1 MQQGVVF
8 NGLRVRARLAVA
20 LALVAVAALP
30 APASAAGPRVVFND
44 SMSTVTYR
52 MSTPPNPDRTDSDN
66 DAGQKTLAQLAEQ
79 ATSPQGVATA
89 LTKQTT
95 TTRHGPTDD
104 GYAVRRINAVGNL
117 SGTAQLTDQAGGPV
131 ATEATAD
138 SVTSFRVNEKVGF
151 AVTTVRTVQTD
162 NVDVDC
168 SLATATLKRSGVV
181 VLRRVSATKG
191 CTSVPSTVGDSGG
204 ELTPGFYT
212 FETHAEGETSAPNE
226 FETPYTFDMLAKVN
240 ATLELGTG
248 KVCRNVLPTAGA
260 TIVGTAGNDVLC
272 GGPGADTLKGYG
284 GNDLL
289 LGEGRGDILLGGAGS
304 DVLKPGTGHDE
315 AKGNAGADTVRGC
328 DDLKDVLRGGTGN
341 DSVYR
346 DAVDVIGGFE
356 TKTRC

>member
-1 MQQGVVF
+1 MF
-8 NGLRVRARLAVA
+8 NGLQVRGRLVVA
-20 LALVAVAALP
+20 LALIAVAALP
-30 APASAAGPRVVFND
+30 APASAAGPRVEFTD
-44 SMSTVTYR
+44 SMSTVSYR
-52 MSTPPNPDRTDSDN
+52 MSTPPDPEDADSDN
-66 DAGQKTLAQLAEQ
+66 DAGRRTLAQLAEQ
-79 ATSPQGVATA
+79 ATSAQGTATA

-104 GYAVRRINAVGNL
+104 GYAVRRINAAGNV
-117 SGTAQLTDQAGGPV
+117 SGTAELTDPAGGPIT
-131 ATEATAD
+131 TEGTAD
-138 SVTSFRVNEKVGF
+138 SVTSFRVNEKIGF

-162 NVDVDC
+162 NNLESSPDC
-168 SLATATLKRSGVV
+168 SLVTVTLKRSGVV
-181 VLRRVSATKG
+181 VLRRVSATAR
-191 CTSVPSTVGDSGG
+191 CTSVPATVGDSGG

-212 FETHAEGETSAPNE
+212 LETHAEGETSAPND

-289 LGEGRGDILLGGAGS
+289 LGEGRGDLLLGGSGG
-304 DVLKPGTGHDE
+304 DVLKPGTGHDT

-346 DAVDVIGGFE
+346 DAVDDIGGFE